1 MSPVSTSLSLYLP
14 LCNSLSLILDRNHCL
29 VESLTHFTH
38 CHSPYN
44 RKTHYIRQQT
54 HQNTPV
60 DQIRHFGS
68 KKECPLTSSFLLII
82 SMNYMI
88 GTRSLARENE
98 TRTIQP
104 IRNNFTFKQ
113 GGQLFTHYPYEI
125 WSGEIGPSTL
135 AAVKWPI
142 KAAMNTSR
150 VKPLAQI

>member
-14 LCNSLSLILDRNHCL
+14 LSISLSLILDRNHCL

-38 CHSPYN
+38 CHSPYS

-104 IRNNFTFKQ
+104 IRNNFTLNRVDNFSLTTPMKFGPVRSAQ
-113 GGQLFTHYPYEI
+113 ALWRQLNGRSNRPL
-125 WSGEIGPSTL
+125 TL
-135 AAVKWPI
+135 PGLNI
-142 KAAMNTSR
+142 F
-150 VKPLAQI
+150 L